1 MAAFS
6 TPLYSTACCCLFSYP
21 KPSSGIHYLAG
32 TGDEQQVQNYLK
44 RFGDINTFL
53 PEPVQ
58 DDTCRIGEQVWL
70 STIPQEAVSLMRGP
84 LGPVLRELSDK
95 AASPLLLSCKG
106 QHFCLAVPLPERSW
120 NLLYSALY

>member
-1 MAAFS
+1 M
-6 TPLYSTACCCLFSYP
+6 
-21 KPSSGIHYLAG
+21 
-32 TGDEQQVQNYLK
+32 
-44 RFGDINTFL
+44 
-53 PEPVQ
+53 Q

-106 QHFCLAVPLPERSW
+106 QHFCLAVPLPEKDHGTFGIPFIDYPPHRSV
-120 NLLYSALY
+120 